1 MGTSDEVQQGAFHQH
16 HAVTVE
22 GVMRY
27 YAEKIGED
35 PDFWGICGLL
45 HDVVFRAVRR
55 NTAPK
60 PRSFWRKSRRRRK
73 WSTPSAATVT
83 ASAATSGRS
92 VKWRISFAADEL
104 TGLIGAA
111 IILRPSH
118 SCKDMDV
125 KSVKKKFKDKRFAAG
140 CDREV
145 IQKGAEMLAGN

>member
-1 MGTSDEVQQGAFHQH
+1 MNTITRETAWGLLTKYNKEPFHQH

-35 PDFWGICGLL
+35 SDFWGICGLL
-45 HDVVFRAVRR
+45 HDVDFEQWPE

-60 PRSFWRKSRRRRK
+60 PRKLLAGNPGAGK

-92 VKWRISFAADEL
+92 VKWRNFFLPPTNSPD
-104 TGLIGAA
+104 
-111 IILRPSH
+111 
-118 SCKDMDV
+118 
-125 KSVKKKFKDKRFAAG
+125 
-140 CDREV
+140 
-145 IQKGAEMLAGN
+145 